1 MAEKLTDL
9 GAKSVVIT
17 GILGDNTLTN
27 LVFENGK
34 STEITIQKS
43 RKAFSGTGDIFAS
56 IVTGLLC
63 KGKTLV
69 NAVNI
74 ASKYIFDVIE
84 LTIRI
89 TSYNVCYTKLLRGK
103 RGSCSRCC
111 GGSSVAFRCW
121 QREIYTLSTSKE
133 TY

>member
-1 MAEKLTDL
+1 M

-69 NAVNI
+69 NAVDI

-84 LTIRI
+84 LTISENTPVI
-89 TSYNVCYTKLLRGK
+89 HGVQFEPLLFKL
-103 RGSCSRCC
+103 
-111 GGSSVAFRCW
+111 GGNYY
-121 QREIYTLSTSKE
+121 EE
-133 TY
+133 